1 MTLGPDYEPAR
12 EIFERVATEP
22 EFMEFPTLPAYERLV
37 AAEPAEQVSD

>member
-12 EIFERVATEP
+12 EIFEWGATEP
-22 EFMEFPTLPAYERLV
+22 ESMEFPTLRAYERLV